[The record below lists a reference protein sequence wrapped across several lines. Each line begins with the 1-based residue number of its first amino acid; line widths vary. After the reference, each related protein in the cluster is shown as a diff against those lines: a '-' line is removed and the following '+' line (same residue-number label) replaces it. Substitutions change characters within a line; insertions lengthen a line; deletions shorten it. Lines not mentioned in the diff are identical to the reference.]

1 MKTELESTSNRK
13 PTDNKYDPDKF
24 LASIVA
30 SKLEEGNFKSAIRL
44 ICSED
49 KPALDTPETLVA
61 LIHNHPSAPIDRRT
75 PCDTNSSERF
85 AALQVSTEE
94 ITSAISSFP
103 LGSAGGPDCITPQH
117 LKDLVAF
124 AVHDSISQH
133 LSDLVNLLLK
143 GGVYRRR

>member
-13 PTDNKYDPDKF
+13 PRDNKYDPDNF

-75 PCDTNSSERF
+75 PCDPNSSERF
-85 AALQVSTEE
+85 KRCKFRQKKSLEQY
-94 ITSAISSFP
+94 P
-103 LGSAGGPDCITPQH
+103 LSHRVP
-117 LKDLVAF
+117 LVVPMA
-124 AVHDSISQH
+124 
-133 LSDLVNLLLK
+133 
-143 GGVYRRR
+143 